1 MPRTGPRGCMQM
13 EECAVGTR
21 VRYTR
26 TGTVGTVTALQ
37 AVDGETFAVLDATGL
52 LYRLD
57 QLVRA
62 GTVRERRE
70 GQVEDLTTQLERE
83 REGLYRADGSQF
95 ELDNSCE
102 GGG

>member
-1 MPRTGPRGCMQM
+1 MQTD
-13 EECAVGTR
+13 ECAVGAR
-21 VRYTR
+21 VRYAG

-37 AVDGETFAVLDATGL
+37 AVDGETFAVLDSTEL

-57 QLVRA
+57 QLTPA
-62 GTVRERRE
+62 GTVREQREARRE
-70 GQVEDLTTQLERE
+70 DITAQLARE
-83 REGLYRADGSQF
+83 REGIVREDGSQF